1 MPQRKLVLTEVKC
14 KICGTLIVD
23 DALLDERL
31 VPFLQTKGLCPVC
44 QDKEKS
50 GTTANLDM
58 RDRLVK
64 KEVLDVYHEI
74 DERTGRKRFCGRF
87 FTSLY

>member
-1 MPQRKLVLTEVKC
+1 MPQRKLVISEVKC

-31 VPFLQTKGLCPVC
+31 VPFLQTKGLCGTC
-44 QDKEKS
+44 QHKENT

-58 RDRLVK
+58 RDKLANQELLK
-64 KEVLDVYHEI
+64 GSIL
-74 DERTGRKRFCGRF
+74 
-87 FTSLY
+87 